1 MFLVCPCMCMC
12 RSTCTIH
19 KKVTPPFKPE
29 VKSGRDMSRVDDT
42 FLNEAAIITP
52 TPSGAVL
59 VSKDAFKDFT
69 FAESSG
75 IALSADVVD
84 ED

>member
-1 MFLVCPCMCMC
+1 MA
-12 RSTCTIH
+12 
-19 KKVTPPFKPE
+19 PPFKPK
-29 VKSGRDMSRVDDT
+29 VKSERDVSRVDAT